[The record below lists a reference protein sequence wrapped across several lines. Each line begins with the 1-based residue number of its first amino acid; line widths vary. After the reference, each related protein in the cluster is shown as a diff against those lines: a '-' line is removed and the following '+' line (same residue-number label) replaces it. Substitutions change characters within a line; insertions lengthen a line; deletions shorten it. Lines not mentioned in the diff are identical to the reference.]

1 MTAAAEFAIRSFQDA
16 LALYDSGQEL
26 DAMESFAALA
36 ANKDVVPAIG
46 ECLQYLLSNLLLQA
60 TDLLSSGRIPE
71 VEEIIRRIN
80 NSRLRY
86 PSLKLVEAMLLQQKG
101 QIPEAL
107 AALEEELQY
116 FPTNETAKILQEN
129 LLSIGRR

>member
-26 DAMESFAALA
+26 DAMESFSALA